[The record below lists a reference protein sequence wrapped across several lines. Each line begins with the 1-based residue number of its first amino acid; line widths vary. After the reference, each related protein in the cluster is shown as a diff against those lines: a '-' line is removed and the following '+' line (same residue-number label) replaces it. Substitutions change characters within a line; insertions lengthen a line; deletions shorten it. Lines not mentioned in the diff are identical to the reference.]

1 MSGGQTGHMLAARPR
16 ADNDDAGG
24 GPPHSKIETTL
35 MCVDE
40 LRVEELA
47 EVLERIAERRV
58 TSVADLDNDRQ
69 TATPTRRNR
78 RDGPG
83 RSRTSA
89 LRRPAEDADPAGARW
104 VTRPETCSA
113 VRCTPRARRATAS
126 CEATC
131 PSKHAA
137 ASAQARERVRS
148 SRKLP
153 LRDGR
158 RHVDFPALNRSQDAD
173 STTERDHPQPIFEDA
188 TIRSDTAP
196 RGDRAWE
203 G

>member
-1 MSGGQTGHMLAARPR
+1 MLAARPR
-16 ADNDDAGG
+16 ADKDDAGG

-35 MCVDE
+35 MYVDE

-69 TATPTRRNR
+69 TATPTWRNR

-104 VTRPETCSA
+104 LTRPETCSA

-131 PSKHAA
+131 PSKRCRA
-137 ASAQARERVRS
+137 
-148 SRKLP
+148 
-153 LRDGR
+153 LRPENVCAHPENCR
-158 RHVDFPALNRSQDAD
+158 CETVDVMWVFPALNRSQDAD

-203 G
+203 GCLTWPTSS